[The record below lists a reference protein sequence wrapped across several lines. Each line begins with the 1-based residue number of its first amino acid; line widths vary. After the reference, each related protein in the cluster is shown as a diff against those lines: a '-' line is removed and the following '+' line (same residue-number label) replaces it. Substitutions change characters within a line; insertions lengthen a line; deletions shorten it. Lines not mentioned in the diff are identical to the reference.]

1 MTSTRVRLSA
11 VALTAM
17 LGVCA
22 AGTDAAF
29 AIDKKEFKVVGT
41 WGNLAQWQNH
51 EKRFWEKMLP
61 EASGGKLTANAKPYT
76 ELGMSGFEVLRVL
89 KLGAFDAVHAL
100 TTYTSQDAPP
110 MEGIDLAGVI
120 QDFDTYRKAIDA
132 YRPIIARELAAKYN
146 AKLLM
151 MYAFPS
157 QQFYCNIKGK
167 KDISLKD
174 LAGKKVRSYST
185 TQNDLIQG
193 LGATG
198 VTIAFAEVV
207 PALEKGVADCG
218 ITGTGPAYRAKWWQV
233 VTHNIRVRIGYGAT
247 FMAMNMKVWQS
258 LPKDTQDL
266 IQQQANKLEEQMWAA
281 TKKEDQEG
289 MDCNASGPCALGKP
303 GGMTPVI
310 PAAADKALLQKVVQD
325 HVLKNFAKRC
335 GKKCVTE
342 WNATVGKVAGVTI
355 PE

>member
-1 MTSTRVRLSA
+1 MKRTITAAS
-11 VALTAM
+11 VALATAFT
-17 LGVCA
+17 A
-22 AGTDAAF
+22 AAVTPAA

-41 WGNLAQWQNH
+41 WGNLSQWKNH
-51 EKRFWEKMLP
+51 ESRFWQKMLP

-100 TTYTSQDAPP
+100 TSYTSQDSPP

-120 QDFDTYRKAIDA
+120 SDFATYRKAIDA
-132 YRPIIARELAAKYN
+132 YRPIIERELAAKYN

-157 QQFYCNIKGK
+157 QQFWCNMKGAKSVTLADLKGK
-167 KDISLKD
+167 KI
-174 LAGKKVRSYST
+174 RSYST
-185 TQNDLIQG
+185 TQNDLIKG
-193 LGATG
+193 LGASS

-218 ITGTGPAYRAKWWQV
+218 ITGTMPAYSAKWWQV

-247 FMAMNMKVWQS
+247 FMAMNLRTWNS
-258 LPKDTQDL
+258 LSKDTQAL
-266 IQQQANKLEEQMWAA
+266 ILAQAKKLEGEMWDA
-281 TKKEDQEG
+281 TEKEDKAG
-289 MDCNASGPCALGKP
+289 MDCNAAGPCAAGKP
-303 GGMTPVI
+303 GGMTAVEPVG
-310 PAAADKALLQKVVQD
+310 ADKALLQKAVSE
-325 HVLKNFAKRC
+325 HVLAGFAKRC
-335 GKKCVTE
+335 GKKCVEE

-355 PE
+355 K